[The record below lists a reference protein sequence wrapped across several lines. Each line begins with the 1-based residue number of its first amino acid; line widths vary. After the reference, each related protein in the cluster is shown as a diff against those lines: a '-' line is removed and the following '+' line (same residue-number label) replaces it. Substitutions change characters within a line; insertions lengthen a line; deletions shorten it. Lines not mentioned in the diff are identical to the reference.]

1 MLYLLDANVL
11 ITASRT
17 YYEIS
22 RVPEFWAWLVHMG
35 EQNNV
40 KIVQEVY
47 EEITVGNDELA
58 SWVKQPGVEAA
69 LRFSETVDINQVRVV
84 TAKGYASDLT
94 DDEIEKIGR
103 DPFLLAYAIVDPA
116 NRCIVTTEISKPK
129 RTRGNRKIPNVC
141 SDFGIKCF
149 NTFELT
155 AALDFSTSWQ

>member
-1 MLYLLDANVL
+1 MLYLLDANIL

-58 SWVKQPGVEAA
+58 SWVKQPGVETA

-103 DPFLLAYAIVDPA
+103 DPFLIAYAMVDPA
-116 NRCIVTTEISKPK
+116 NRCIVTTEISRLK

>member
-1 MLYLLDANVL
+1 MLYLIDANVL
-11 ITASRT
+11 ITASKT

-47 EEITVGNDELA
+47 EEITAGNDGLA
-58 SWVKQPGVEAA
+58 SWAKQSNIDAA
-69 LRFSETVDINQVRVV
+69 LRFNETVDIDQVRVV
-84 TAKGYASDLT
+84 TARGYANDLT

-103 DPFLLAYAIVDPA
+103 DPFLIAYAMVDSA
-116 NRCIVTTEISKPK
+116 NRCIVTTEVSKPN
-129 RTRGNRKIPNVC
+129 RTRANRKIPNVC
-141 SDFGIKCF
+141 SDFDVKCF
-149 NTFELT
+149 NTFEMT